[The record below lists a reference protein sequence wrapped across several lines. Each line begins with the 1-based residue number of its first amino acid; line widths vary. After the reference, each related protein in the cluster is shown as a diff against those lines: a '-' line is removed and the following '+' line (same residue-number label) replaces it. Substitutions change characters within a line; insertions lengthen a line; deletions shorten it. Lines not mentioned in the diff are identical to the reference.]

1 MCVVRLVWAGV
12 SCENSDA
19 IPAGPRAGL
28 DVAATTDNGG
38 PIVLSHVPPTSH
50 PSTVHLLVGRLFSC
64 HDIAHQQTTSS
75 GLSAHPV
82 RPGINFKQ
90 STQHLF
96 LAVKSLVLWR
106 FPNDHILT
114 ITSYWAAGHHKTPS
128 QSTQSPPTTFGSRCT
143 SQRKQC
149 STPAG
154 QPFACCGRNR
164 RPEDTR
170 ATQPPLTSPPL
181 TNPKDLRSPALS
193 PVLPIC
199 PSSLARQQNPP
210 TVAFSHP
217 APDKSSISFHHL
229 STWQATSDAV
239 SLPREVC

>member
-1 MCVVRLVWAGV
+1 VCVVRLVWAGV

-64 HDIAHQQTTSS
+64 HDIARQQITSS

-143 SQRKQC
+143 SRRKQC

-170 ATQPPLTSPPL
+170 ATQPPLPSPHKPQGFAKPRALPCPTHLPKQPCSPAKTRQPSPFRIPSRTSP
-181 TNPKDLRSPALS
+181 
-193 PVLPIC
+193 
-199 PSSLARQQNPP
+199 
-210 TVAFSHP
+210 
-217 APDKSSISFHHL
+217 SISFHHL
-229 STWQATSDAV
+229 SIWQATSDAV